1 MARNIEVIDEITSD
15 PITKAEIRGA
25 IPSMSAEKA
34 PGVAGIKEELLN
46 AEMAT
51 AVDTLH
57 DCFCEVWL
65 CGSAPANLG
74 KGVIVR
80 NTRKGD
86 IAKCG
91 NCRGITL
98 MSVVAKC

>member
-1 MARNIEVIDEITSD
+1 
-15 PITKAEIRGA
+15 
-25 IPSMSAEKA
+25 MSEDKA
-34 PGVAGIKEELLN
+34 PGVAGIKVELLN
-46 AEMAT
+46 AEIAT

-57 DCFCEVWL
+57 DYFCEVWL
-65 CGSAPANLG
+65 CGSVPADLR

-80 NTRKGD
+80 NTRKGG

-98 MSVVAKC
+98 MSVVAKCWARC